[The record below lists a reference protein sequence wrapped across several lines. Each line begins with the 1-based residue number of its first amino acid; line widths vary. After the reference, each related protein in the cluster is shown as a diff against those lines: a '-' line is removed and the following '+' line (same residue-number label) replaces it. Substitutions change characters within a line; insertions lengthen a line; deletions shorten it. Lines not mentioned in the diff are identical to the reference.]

1 VGSENMKVLISTGA
15 LLGYV
20 NGKEFRL
27 LKDIVPRLDC
37 DGLEFMMY
45 RDWYE
50 RKDEAIDVVKS
61 LDTEIPVMHF
71 EKSMGEMIVKEG
83 LSKVVNRF
91 ETNCEI
97 AREIGAKKAVFHL
110 WNGTTSDQQI
120 EKNIEAYGELRQI
133 SDSYDIEL
141 LIENVIC
148 NKYNPFCNWNWLI
161 ERYPD
166 VSYIFDTKMAA
177 FHGQMDGIYGFDK
190 IDHVKHYHVNDYA
203 GGYMEWE
210 TLRERVLPVGAGNID
225 FEKFFGFL
233 KKIAYDE
240 TITLEASGLNRITKE
255 LEYDMLNNQVKTVR
269 KLINN

>member
-1 VGSENMKVLISTGA
+1 MKVLISTGA

-20 NGKEFRL
+20 NGKEFRM
-27 LKDIVPRLDC
+27 LKEIVPRLDC
-37 DGLEFMMY
+37 DGLEVMMY

-50 RKDEAIDVVKS
+50 RAEELVEVVNS
-61 LDTEIPVMHF
+61 LETDTPVMHF
-71 EKSMGEMIVKEG
+71 EKSIGEKIVLEG
-83 LSKVVNRF
+83 LGQVVDRF
-91 ETNCEI
+91 ETNCKI
-97 AREIGAKKAVFHL
+97 AKGIGAKKAVFHL

-133 SDSYDIEL
+133 SDAYDIEL

-190 IDHVKHYHVNDYA
+190 INHVKHYHVNDYA

-225 FEKFFGFL
+225 FRKFFDFL
-233 KKIAYDE
+233 NEIAYDG
-240 TITLEASGLNRITKE
+240 TITLEASGLNRDTKE
-255 LEYDMLNNQVKTVR
+255 LEYDMLNHQVETVK
-269 KLINN
+269 KLIDTTK